1 MWEEN
6 ANYIVDAFGGYVD
19 WEARYYLCPECGEP
33 IYEDDWSE
41 KDLKDFIC
49 PVCDFNDED

>member
-6 ANYIVDAFGGYVD
+6 ANYIVDAFAGYVD

-33 IYEDDWSE
+33 IYEDDWGE